1 MSRQR
6 RSPTCRRGPSRLH
19 QARRAGT
26 ERRQAKVVD
35 QARELTIA
43 CMEGRSSGAANPRDR
58 IVAVAIAG
66 PAPARGQKRSRGAQA
81 AHARFWAIATASDT
95 SILGETPRALSLES
109 TRPDRWEPKVSAC
122 APADASFP
130 LDASVRRGWRE
141 SSKRSS
147 ASVGADAPLRGVAIG
162 RSSTGGPLLRRHC
175 DRAVRSVPEG
185 GSDRPRH
192 CVFRVG
198 TTLPVVR
205 SRWRDERSWTRAG
218 APRLPGV
225 IPLFPRGSTLVSE
238 EVGFCFDWA
247 RALAA
252 AAGLTS
258 ELAPATACWVRS
270 AGKRLFPRP
279 RESGPIAWAT
289 SGLPTAGDALSLE
302 TGEEQVASTDGPLAL
317 LSQ

>member
-1 MSRQR
+1 
-6 RSPTCRRGPSRLH
+6 
-19 QARRAGT
+19 
-26 ERRQAKVVD
+26 
-35 QARELTIA
+35 
-43 CMEGRSSGAANPRDR
+43 MEGRSSGAVNPRDR

-95 SILGETPRALSLES
+95 SILGETPRALSQKARVPTGGNRRS
-109 TRPDRWEPKVSAC
+109 APARPPTRPFRWTRASVADGVNRRSDRQHRSALTLPC
-122 APADASFP
+122 GALRSAAPAPAD
-130 LDASVRRGWRE
+130 
-141 SSKRSS
+141 RSS
-147 ASVGADAPLRGVAIG
+147 VAIAIAQSAASP
-162 RSSTGGPLLRRHC
+162 RVE
-175 DRAVRSVPEG
+175 AIVR
-185 GSDRPRH
+185 DIA
-192 CVFRVG
+192 CFRVG

-238 EVGFCFDWA
+238 EVGFCFSWA

-270 AGKRLFPRP
+270 AGKCLFPRP

-302 TGEEQVASTDGPLAL
+302 TGEEQVARRTAARPAFAVTRARAVGGETKREPLR
-317 LSQ
+317 